1 MSDAPASEGDPLAE
15 GVPLN
20 AAPDLEALSA
30 AVEVAA
36 HKQNAV
42 GRTALQVSTPA
53 ALVTIGTWW
62 ARRQGMDLDPGAG
75 VDLPAEVASAFTGV
89 VATLLAVAMN
99 RRTSP

>member
-1 MSDAPASEGDPLAE
+1 MTDLPESEGDPFAE
-15 GVPLN
+15 GVLL
-20 AAPDLEALSA
+20 AVEPDLEALGQ

-62 ARRQGMDLDPGAG
+62 ARRGGMDLDPGAG
-75 VDLPAEVASAFTGV
+75 VDLPAEVAAAFTGV
-89 VATLLAVAMN
+89 VATLMAVAMN
-99 RRTSP
+99 WRRRA